1 MRELSACDFCGG
13 EAAGVYEVVPG
24 DIPGVSARRMV
35 LCDGCRDTLADIV
48 DPLLDAGRAGGR
60 AKAERSSGS
69 QPAASADEDGRTGE
83 LAADTEMDAEAE
95 TEPGAG
101 PDSEPDAAPGPAA
114 DPESAAEPEAAPS
127 VDPGSESTPDAEPV
141 PESNAEP
148 DDESAEPERVERPA
162 EYGKVV
168 RLVENRDAGI
178 PRDDLEELATSAYG
192 LSHVDVEEAID
203 FALEQGTFEE
213 TSSGLKTT

>member
-35 LCDGCRDTLADIV
+35 LCEGCRDTLADIV

-60 AKAERSSGS
+60 AKAKRGS
-69 QPAASADEDGRTGE
+69 EVSHSATMSEPESESAAVPEPAT
-83 LAADTEMDAEAE
+83 
-95 TEPGAG
+95 
-101 PDSEPDAAPGPAA
+101 EPDAAAESDAAA
-114 DPESAAEPEAAPS
+114 DSTPEPDAGASVDPEPAAEPE
-127 VDPGSESTPDAEPV
+127 SESKPDPEPA
-141 PESNAEP
+141 PEPGPQPA
-148 DDESAEPERVERPA
+148 DGESAEPAAAEPEPVERPA

-168 RLVENRDAGI
+168 RLVENRDDGI
-178 PRDDLEELATSAYG
+178 PRSDLEELATSAYG
-192 LSHVDVEEAID
+192 LSHGDVEEAID
-203 FALEQGTFEE
+203 FALEHGTFEE